1 MLQLL
6 RLGEECPVEWEQGMQ
21 YLQGWVS
28 SVLSLLTQR
37 PSSFRL
43 AAQLVDA
50 VEQFKFDVE
59 SPATYEMLA
68 FVKILYETA
77 VAAELAVNAV
87 TGKATA
93 MWGEKELEM
102 FLRRKDED
110 ARKRVEIEFPEMAG
124 Q

>member
-1 MLQLL
+1 
-6 RLGEECPVEWEQGMQ
+6 MQ

-87 TGKATA
+87 TGNATA